1 MGTTSTYRYDHF
13 SARHLLADMRFDP
26 ASPGPGDRLP
36 ALELVTTE
44 GTPITAASLDQPTL
58 FVFGSNTCPMTA
70 SAGDGLAEL
79 HREFG
84 DRVRFVLVQVREA
97 HPGEAIPQPTTFAQK
112 QEHARRLAASL
123 AVPFEVAVD
132 DLDGSFHRSLDPKP
146 NAAYLVDSE
155 TTIVFRSQWASD
167 VPGLRSALSAA
178 AAGRRPERG
187 QSTRMVGPMLSAL
200 GHVHDVIASG
210 GRQAQRDLVR
220 AAPPMALAGR
230 VAALFRRAAPDRRGR
245 LAMLALGGLLALALV
260 AAVAVCRT
268 VAGTRGCL
276 VDG

>member
-1 MGTTSTYRYDHF
+1 
-13 SARHLLADMRFDP
+13 
-26 ASPGPGDRLP
+26 
-36 ALELVTTE
+36 
-44 GTPITAASLDQPTL
+44 
-58 FVFGSNTCPMTA
+58 
-70 SAGDGLAEL
+70 
-79 HREFG
+79 
-84 DRVRFVLVQVREA
+84 
-97 HPGEAIPQPTTFAQK
+97 
-112 QEHARRLAASL
+112 
-123 AVPFEVAVD
+123 
-132 DLDGSFHRSLDPKP
+132 
-146 NAAYLVDSE
+146 
-155 TTIVFRSQWASD
+155 
-167 VPGLRSALSAA
+167 
-178 AAGRRPERG
+178 
-187 QSTRMVGPMLSAL
+187 MVGPMLSAL